1 LSWLL
6 DTNVVSEWARP
17 RPDSGVI
24 RFLEALDEDRAFL
37 SVATLAELRLGIEQ
51 LGPGARRATLER
63 WLSGDLAERFAGRVL
78 GVDAPLSDMWGRY
91 LARGRSS
98 GRPMSVMDALV
109 AATARLHG
117 LTLVTRNV
125 ADFRAAEISLHDPW
139 AG

>member
-1 LSWLL
+1 MSWLL

-17 RPDSGVI
+17 RPDAGVI
-24 RFLEALDEDRAFL
+24 RFLEALDEDRTFL

-51 LGPGARRATLER
+51 LGAGARRASLER
-63 WLSGDLAERFAGRVL
+63 WLSHDLADRFAGRVL
-78 GVDAPLSDMWGRY
+78 GVDATVSDSWGRY

-109 AATARLHG
+109 AATARQHG

-125 ADFRAAEISLHDPW
+125 ADFRAADISLHDPW
-139 AG
+139 A